1 MRADVARLTLA
12 ALVLATGAACR
23 TRGGDVLSLI
33 AGTAGG
39 TGASGGTGAGGDAAV
54 LPPGLYYLSPAG
66 NDANP
71 GTMASPWLTF
81 VHALPLLQPGSTL
94 VLLDGTYTNA
104 TSGLLQVFCGTNG
117 VQNGTAA
124 APITVRAQ
132 NERQA
137 FIKGDGSGAPI
148 ELSACSYWV
157 LDGLYAEEADVISEH
172 GDEVGSVVVLTRC
185 ANVMAR
191 RMLAAHPNRYFQAS
205 VYVIA
210 HGEPD
215 VVVEESEA
223 LDFHYYG
230 FHAYDSQHAVF
241 RRDYAHSRDTTDIA
255 GGNATTPPTQGDG
268 AFLLSKS
275 LSCTVENC
283 VGEDVAD
290 GFTIEG
296 SRMVQGGRVQP
307 MHDQL
312 LGDVANGISHAGFVL
327 DSQCDDTKPCDQGD
341 QIVSSAM
348 LENDVSIGGT
358 LGLSFSGGVSDTIE
372 SASIFGASDT
382 GVSLFLD
389 AQNMGLTSVNDVVR
403 GALVTAPGA
412 MYGFHATGQTNWA
425 FDHCNAFGPAM
436 TFAPRDNHVMN
447 ATEVDPQLGG
457 CLVYVPAASPFES
470 GGGTPGAD
478 GGAAGPGMGANIV
491 YEYVDGRLTQSKLWD
506 QATGAFPC
514 GATVAG
520 LNDPTLADVSCS
532 GVAARLH
539 VGAMG
544 CAIP

>member
-1 MRADVARLTLA
+1 M
-12 ALVLATGAACR
+12 
-23 TRGGDVLSLI
+23 LSLI
-33 AGTAGG
+33 AGT
-39 TGASGGTGAGGDAAV
+39 GGTGAGAGGGGGVATVDAGA
-54 LPPGLYYLSPAG
+54 LPPGTYYISPAG
-66 NDANP
+66 DDTNP
-71 GTMASPWLTF
+71 GTMALPWLTF

-104 TSGLLQVFCGTNG
+104 NSGLLQVFCGTNG
-117 VQNGTAA
+117 VQNGTDA

-132 NERQA
+132 TERQA

-157 LDGLYAEEADVISEH
+157 LDGLYAEEADVLGEH
-172 GDEVGSVVVLTRC
+172 GDEPGSVVVLTRC

-191 RMLAAHPNRYFQAS
+191 RMLAAHPNRYPLAS

-210 HGEPD
+210 HGEPS
-215 VVVEESEA
+215 VVIEESEA

-255 GGNATTPPTQGDG
+255 GGTPTSPPTQGDG

-275 LSCTVENC
+275 LSCIVENC
-283 VGEDVAD
+283 IAEDVAD
-290 GFTIEG
+290 GFTIAG
-296 SRMVQGGRVQP
+296 SRIVMGGRVQP
-307 MHDQL
+307 MADQF
-312 LGDVANGISHAGFVL
+312 LGDVASGVSHAGYVL
-327 DSQCDDTKPCDQGD
+327 DSQCNGTKPCDQGD

-348 LENDVSIGGT
+348 LANDVSIGGT

-372 SASIFGASDT
+372 GTSIFGASDT
-382 GVSLFLD
+382 GISLFID
-389 AQNMGLTSVNDVVR
+389 AQNVGLTSVNDVVR
-403 GALVTAPGA
+403 GILVTAPGA
-412 MYGFHATGQTNWA
+412 MYGFHAMGQTNWA
-425 FDHCNAFGPAM
+425 FDYCNAFGPAM

-457 CLVYVPAASPFES
+457 CLVYVPAASPFKS
-470 GGGTPGAD
+470 AGGTPGAD
-478 GGAAGPGMGANIV
+478 GGATGPGMGANVV
-491 YEYVDGRLTQSKLWD
+491 YEYVNGRLTQTKLWD

-514 GATVAG
+514 GATVTG
-520 LNDPTLADVSCS
+520 LNDAPLADVSCS